1 METITGIVLPD
12 FLPYLLAIFGLLVLW
27 QCYQLRVMK
36 GRILAI
42 DIFDRSGI
50 RMYLYAVA
58 DYQQACEVCRSA
70 HGTVFPPSEVMK
82 RQFSPIKG
90 TCKSPGR
97 CIGFLVGL
105 YGAWPEANQ
114 IVEQLQLSRKREPIQ
129 LNQDE
134 LREMILG
141 PWEQSIS
148 ANTDRFGICVLE
160 ALLGDCT
167 NPSPAME
174 KYRDTIEYAK
184 EVRHMPLI
192 VPAYFRL
199 VELLTKQGQTAEALH
214 FIEQFEKRYKRK
226 TSGPYAPTEKE
237 LGLMRLKKSHL
248 KNTVKRAEA
257 VPSGSA
263 SDA

>member
-1 METITGIVLPD
+1 MDTTSSIVLPD

-27 QCYQLRVMK
+27 QYYQLRVMK
-36 GRILAI
+36 GRILAV

-50 RMYLYAVA
+50 RMYLYTVA
-58 DYQQACEVCRSA
+58 DNLQACDVCRSA

-90 TCKSPGR
+90 TCQSPTG

-114 IVEQLQLSRKREPIQ
+114 IVERLRLSRKREPIQ
-129 LNQDE
+129 LEQDE
-134 LREMILG
+134 LTEMILG

-148 ANTDRFGICVLE
+148 ASTDRFGIHVLE
-160 ALLGDCT
+160 AVLGDST

-174 KYRDTIEYAK
+174 KYRDTLEYAK

-199 VELLTKQGQTAEALH
+199 VELLTRQGQTAEALH
-214 FIEQFEKRYKRK
+214 FIEQFEKRYRGK
-226 TSGPYAPTEKE
+226 TSGPDAPTEKQF
-237 LGLMRLKKSHL
+237 GLMKIKKSQL
-248 KNTVKRAEA
+248 KNAAQTTALA
-257 VPSGSA
+257 PTA
-263 SDA
+263 

>member
-1 METITGIVLPD
+1 MPVETITSIVLPD

-27 QCYQLRVMK
+27 QYYQLRVMK

-58 DYQQACEVCRSA
+58 DDLQACEVCRSA
-70 HGTVFPPSEVMK
+70 HGTVFPPSKVMK

-90 TCKSPGR
+90 ICKSPAR
-97 CIGFLVGL
+97 CTGFLVGL

-114 IVEQLQLSRKREPIQ
+114 IVERLRLSRKREPIQ
-129 LNQDE
+129 LDQDE

-148 ANTDRFGICVLE
+148 ANTDRFGISVLE
-160 ALLGDCT
+160 AVLGDCT

-174 KYRDTIEYAK
+174 KYRDTIECAK

-199 VELLTKQGQTAEALH
+199 VELLTRQGQTAVALH
-214 FIEQFEKRYKRK
+214 FIEQFEKRYKGK

-237 LGLMRLKKSHL
+237 LGLMKLKKSHL
-248 KNTVKRAEA
+248 KNAARTTTPA
-257 VPSGSA
+257 PTT
-263 SDA
+263 

>member
-12 FLPYLLAIFGLLVLW
+12 FLPYLLGIFGLLVLW

-42 DIFDRSGI
+42 DIFDRSGT

-58 DYQQACEVCRSA
+58 DDQQACEVCRSA

-82 RQFSPIKG
+82 RKFSPIKG
-90 TCKSPGR
+90 RCKTPGR

-114 IVEQLQLSRKREPIQ
+114 IVERLRLSRKREPIQ
-129 LNQDE
+129 LDEDE

-141 PWEQSIS
+141 PWERSIS
-148 ANTDRFGICVLE
+148 ANTDRYGIHVLE
-160 ALLGDCT
+160 AVLGDCT

-174 KYRDTIEYAK
+174 KYRDTLEYAK
-184 EVRHMPLI
+184 EVRHLPLI

-199 VELLTKQGQTAEALH
+199 VELLTRQGQTAEALH
-214 FIEQFEKRYKRK
+214 FIEQFEKRYYKGK
-226 TSGPYAPTEKE
+226 KSGPYAPTEKE
-237 LGLMRLKKSHL
+237 LGLMTLKKSHL
-248 KNTVKRAEA
+248 KNAARTATLA
-257 VPSGSA
+257 PTT
-263 SDA
+263 